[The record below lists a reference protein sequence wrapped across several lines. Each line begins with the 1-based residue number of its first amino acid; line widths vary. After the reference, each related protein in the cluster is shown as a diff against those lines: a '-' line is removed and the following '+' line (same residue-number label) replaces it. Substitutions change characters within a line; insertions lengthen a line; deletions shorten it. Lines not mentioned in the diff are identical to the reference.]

1 MSFKSFLLVIF
12 LGVLF
17 TGCMPK
23 QDDVKNVFQ
32 SDSANI
38 IKRDYKKSQK
48 LLISF
53 KKKLDLRNPKAF
65 DKSLEKKIYNLIES
79 SEKTLLLKY
88 NNKVL
93 ENYKDYLQ
101 LAFSKDTI
109 KNRNDFLVLGLY
121 YSLYDAYDIEDGH
134 KIIAL
139 AYEKEKLHKL
149 HKNLQILKWKLKV
162 DKDLNNDYL
171 FLTWQNNWQIEL
183 EKRLNNDE
191 EITYEDIK
199 NLTYIKDGKES
210 LLSRSNFTFEVLL
223 TQMIYN
229 VENTLFALG
238 EEPKKLAIDAVF
250 FLFI

>member
-1 MSFKSFLLVIF
+1 MGFKSFLLIILF
-12 LGVLF
+12 TLFF

-38 IKRDYKKSQK
+38 IKRDYQKSQK

-53 KKKLDLRNPKAF
+53 KQKLDKRNPKAY
-65 DKSLEKKIYNLIES
+65 DKALEQKIYDLIIN
-79 SEKTLLLKY
+79 SEKTLHLKY
-88 NNKVL
+88 KNRIL

-101 LAFSKDTI
+101 LAFSKDFI
-109 KNRNDFLVLGLY
+109 SARNDYLILGLY
-121 YSLYDAYDIEDGH
+121 YSLYEAYDIKSGH

-139 AYEKEKLHKL
+139 EYEKEKLHKL
-149 HKNLQILKWKLKV
+149 HKNLQILKWKIKV
-162 DKDLNNDYL
+162 DRDLNNEYL

-183 EKRLNNDE
+183 EKKLNNNE
-191 EITYEDIK
+191 EISYDDIK
-199 NLTYIKDGKES
+199 NLAFIKNGKEN
-210 LLSRSNFTFEVLL
+210 LLSRSNFTFEVIL

-229 VENTLFALG
+229 VENSLYALG
-238 EEPKKLAIDAVF
+238 EEPKKLALDAVF